1 MSVLPPRTPSQPNRT
16 IRRSLA
22 GAALAL
28 GLGATALVPI
38 QTATSAPIP
47 APVDGVYDVLG
58 KSWGVSASEAK
69 LRLDAEHSKADALEA
84 VQAQLAK
91 ASRVATAEPGLDGA
105 FFDSARRLV
114 VNVQSATAAEVAR
127 AHGLTPRTVVRGEQA
142 LTRLQ
147 NQVQALADKSGSKQ
161 VQTIGADLPTD
172 RLQVVLQPGAQTPA
186 TVALVK
192 QLKAI
197 PGVDVS
203 TNTTTLAMTA
213 DVIGGQIM
221 DLVPGTNCS
230 LGYPGTTSNGNNVL
244 LTAGHCVEGNPDIL
258 NRSGTHIGRGIASRF
273 RTGSPSVDM
282 GLMDIDSEDIGRGY
296 IDNRNGQT
304 TRVTGSSKA
313 PVGST
318 ICKAGNTTG
327 WTCGSITQYNLT
339 VNYGG
344 AGGSITR
351 TSGLARSTVCTE
363 GGDSG
368 GAYISGTTAQGMTS
382 GGPNDG
388 HDCGWNQGHNATGSY
403 SFYQPVVDAASY
415 YGVTLTRG

>member
-1 MSVLPPRTPSQPNRT
+1 M
-16 IRRSLA
+16 RRSLA
-22 GAALAL
+22 SAVLVL
-28 GLGATALVPI
+28 GLGAAALAPVQTAL
-38 QTATSAPIP
+38 SAPVP
-47 APVDGVYDVLG
+47 APQDGVYDVLG
-58 KSWGVSASEAK
+58 KSWGVSPAEAK
-69 LRLDAEHSKADALEA
+69 VRLDSEHSKASALDA
-84 VQAQLAK
+84 AK
-91 ASRVATAEPGLDGA
+91 GDSANLDGA
-105 FFDSARRLV
+105 FFDASRRLV
-114 VNVQSATAAEVAR
+114 VNVHSAQAAEIAR
-127 AHGLTPRTVVRGEQA
+127 EHGLTPRTVARGEKA
-142 LTRLQ
+142 LAKLQ
-147 NQVQALADKSGSKQ
+147 TQVQAMFDKSGSLQ
-161 VQTIGADLPTD
+161 LQSIGADLPSD
-172 RLQVVLQPGAQTPA
+172 RLQVVLQPGKQSA
-186 TVALVK
+186 TTAAVVK

-203 TNTTTLAMTA
+203 TNDTTLAMTA

-230 LGYPGTTSNGNNVL
+230 LGFSGTRNGNNVML
-244 LTAGHCVEGNPDIL
+244 SAGHCVEGNPMVQ
-258 NRSGTHIGRGIASRF
+258 NRSGVRLGVGIASRF

-282 GLMDIDSEDIGRGY
+282 GLMDIDSNNVGRGY

-344 AGGSITR
+344 SGGSVTR

-368 GAYISGTTAQGMTS
+368 GAYISGTVAQGMTS

-388 HDCGWNQGHNATGSY
+388 HDCGWNQGGNATGSY

-415 YGVTLTRG
+415 YGVSLTLG

>member
-1 MSVLPPRTPSQPNRT
+1 MSFVSPPRPRQFRKT
-16 IRRSLA
+16 LA

-28 GLGATALVPI
+28 GLGAAALVPI
-38 QTATSAPIP
+38 QSASSAPAP
-47 APVDGVYDVLG
+47 APIDGVYDVLG

-69 LRLDAEHSKADALEA
+69 LRLDAEHSKADTLEA

-114 VNVQSATAAEVAR
+114 VNVHTAQAAEVAK
-127 AHGLTPRTVVRGEQA
+127 ANGLTPRTVARGEKA
-142 LTRLQ
+142 LAALQ
-147 NQVQALADKSGSKQ
+147 TKVEALADKSGSTQ

-172 RLQVVLQPGAQTPA
+172 RVQVVLQPGRQSAK

-203 TNTTTLAMTA
+203 TNTTTLTMTA

-221 DLVPGTNCS
+221 DLVPGSNCS
-230 LGYPGTTSNGNNVL
+230 LGYSGTTSNGNNVML
-244 LTAGHCVEGNPDIL
+244 SAGHCVEGNPDVL
-258 NRSGTHIGRGIASRF
+258 NRSGVHLGKGVASRF

-282 GLMDIDSEDIGRGY
+282 GLMDIDAEDVGRGY

-327 WTCGSITQYNLT
+327 WTCGTIQQYNLT

-344 AGGSITR
+344 AGGSITS

-388 HDCGWNQGHNATGSY
+388 HDCGFNQGGNATGSY
-403 SFYQPVVDAASY
+403 SFYQPVVDAANY

>member
-1 MSVLPPRTPSQPNRT
+1 MRFPTRPRK
-16 IRRSLA
+16 SLA
-22 GAALAL
+22 GAVLAL
-28 GLGATALVPI
+28 GLGAAALAPM
-38 QTATSAPIP
+38 QTASSAPVP
-47 APVDGVYDVLG
+47 APADGVYDVLG
-58 KSWGVSASEAK
+58 KTWGVTAAQAK
-69 LRLDAEHSKADALEA
+69 VRLDGEH
-84 VQAQLAK
+84 AK
-91 ASRVATAEPGLDGA
+91 ANAFETAKKETANLDGA
-105 FFDSARRLV
+105 FFDAKRQLV
-114 VNVQSATAAEVAR
+114 VNVHSAKAAEVAR
-127 AHGLTPRTVVRGEQA
+127 EHGLSPRTVARGEKA
-142 LTRLQ
+142 LAKLQ
-147 NQVQALADKSGSKQ
+147 QQVQALADKSGSLQ
-161 VQTIGADLPTD
+161 VQSIGADLPTD
-172 RLQVVLQPGAQTPA
+172 RLQVVLQPGKQSAKTA
-186 TVALVK
+186 ALVK

-203 TNTTTLAMTA
+203 TNTTTLSMTA

-230 LGYPGTTSNGNNVL
+230 LGFSGTRSGNNVML
-244 LTAGHCVEGNPDIL
+244 SAGHCVEGNPMVQ
-258 NRSGTHIGRGIASRF
+258 NRSGVRLGVGIASRF

-282 GLMDIDSEDIGRGY
+282 GLMDIDSNNIGRGY

-313 PVGST
+313 PVGTT

-368 GAYISGTTAQGMTS
+368 GAYISGTIAQGMTS

-388 HDCGWNQGHNATGSY
+388 HDCGWNQGGNATGSY

-415 YGVTLTRG
+415 YGVTLTLG

>member
-1 MSVLPPRTPSQPNRT
+1 MRFPPRPRK
-16 IRRSLA
+16 SLA
-22 GAALAL
+22 GAVLAL
-28 GLGATALVPI
+28 GLGAAALAPM
-38 QTATSAPIP
+38 QTATSAPVP
-47 APVDGVYDVLG
+47 APADGVYDVLG
-58 KSWGVSASEAK
+58 KSWGVSPAEAK
-69 LRLDAEHSKADALEA
+69 VRLDGEHTKAAAFET
-84 VQAQLAK
+84 AK
-91 ASRVATAEPGLDGA
+91 ASLDGA
-105 FFDSARRLV
+105 FFNADRQLV
-114 VNVQSATAAEVAR
+114 VNVHSAKAAQVAR
-127 AHGLTPRTVVRGEQA
+127 EHGLAPRSVARGEKA
-142 LTRLQ
+142 LAKLQ
-147 NQVQALADKSGSKQ
+147 TQVQALADKSGSLQ
-161 VQTIGADLPTD
+161 VQSIGADLPTD
-172 RLQVVLQPGAQTPA
+172 RLQVVLQPGKQSAK

-203 TNTTTLAMTA
+203 TNNTTLAMTA

-230 LGYPGTTSNGNNVL
+230 LGFSGTRNGGDNVML
-244 LTAGHCVEGNPDIL
+244 SAGHCVEGNPMVQ
-258 NRSGTHIGRGIASRF
+258 NRSGVRLGAGVASRF

-282 GLMDIDSEDIGRGY
+282 GLMDIDSNNVGRGY

-344 AGGSITR
+344 AGGSVTR

-382 GGPNDG
+382 GGPSDG
-388 HDCGWNQGHNATGSY
+388 HDCGWNQGGNATGSY
-403 SFYQPVVDAASY
+403 SFYQPVVDAAQY
-415 YGVTLTRG
+415 YGVTLTLG

>member
-1 MSVLPPRTPSQPNRT
+1 MSFVSPPRPRQLRKT
-16 IRRSLA
+16 LA

-28 GLGATALVPI
+28 GLGAAALVPI
-38 QTATSAPIP
+38 QSASSALIP
-47 APVDGVYDVLG
+47 APIDGVYDVLG
-58 KSWGVSASEAK
+58 KSWGVSASDAK
-69 LRLDAEHSKADALEA
+69 LRLDAEHAKTDALET

-114 VNVQSATAAEVAR
+114 VNVHTAQAAETAK
-127 AHGLTPRTVVRGEQA
+127 AHGLSPRTVARGERA
-142 LTRLQ
+142 LTALQ
-147 NQVQALADKSGSKQ
+147 TKVQALADRSGSAQ
-161 VQTIGADLPTD
+161 VQSIGTDLPTD
-172 RLQVVLQPGAQTPA
+172 RLLVVLQPGQQSAK
-186 TVALVK
+186 TVALVN
-192 QLKAI
+192 QLKAV
-197 PGVDVS
+197 PGVAVS
-203 TNTTTLAMTA
+203 TNSTTLAMTA

-230 LGYPGTTSNGNNVL
+230 LGFSGTRNGSDNVMIS
-244 LTAGHCVEGNPDIL
+244 AGHCVEGNPRVQNASAVRL
-258 NRSGTHIGRGIASRF
+258 GVGVASRF
-273 RTGSPSVDM
+273 RTGQPSVDM
-282 GLMDIDSEDIGRGY
+282 GLMDIDSTNVGRGY

-327 WTCGSITQYNLT
+327 WTCGTITQYNLT

-344 AGGSITR
+344 AGGSVTR
-351 TSGLARSTVCTE
+351 TTGLARSTVCTE

-368 GAYISGTTAQGMTS
+368 GAYISGTVAQGMTS
-382 GGPNDG
+382 GGPSDG
-388 HDCGWNQGHNATGSY
+388 HDCGFNQGGNATGSY